1 MCNAAI
7 NWGSCRHAAAPAG
20 GTCPSLSLRQ
30 EAGFEPLDR
39 AGGLD
44 SKGTWIRAQS
54 GADFPMKR
62 LFAGVLAACSAALV
76 PAAGADAL
84 QRAAL
89 APLASPQV
97 VAEVQLLRL
106 DANLRRAIDTGD
118 FVGLGVAV
126 VRGGEVVFLRT
137 YGETGI
143 DSGERVNEDTL
154 FRIASLS
161 KGFASSLVGLAVSE
175 GKVSLEAPATGFAPE
190 LALPRGGEKSLT
202 LAHLLSHRTGLPP
215 NAYDNLLE
223 SGLSP
228 EAILPQFRKVKPI
241 CPVSDCYAYQNI
253 TYDLSGRALARAYG
267 EPFAQLVEERLFAPL
282 GMKTASYG
290 LESLTTSGNWARPH
304 TRKRQT
310 DPALPPH
317 PWTTLEVKAPYY
329 ATPAAGGVN
338 ASLRDM
344 AQWLKAQLGNA
355 PGVLPP
361 DVLDLIH
368 APQVSTPTETRRMRE
383 AMPGLRSSHYAYGWR
398 VYDYAGQ
405 TVVAHGGS
413 VDGYGAQIMF
423 VPDQNTGI
431 VVLSNTRAKRVWAI
445 APMFLDLTFGAPA
458 RDWMSLEAADA
469 VGAAR

>member
-1 MCNAAI
+1 
-7 NWGSCRHAAAPAG
+7 
-20 GTCPSLSLRQ
+20 
-30 EAGFEPLDR
+30 
-39 AGGLD
+39 
-44 SKGTWIRAQS
+44 
-54 GADFPMKR
+54 MKR
-62 LFAGVLAACSAALV
+62 FLAGALAACSAAFA

-106 DANLRRAIDTGD
+106 DANLRRAMQTGD

-143 DSGERVNEDTL
+143 GSGELVDGDTL

-161 KGFASSLVGLAVSE
+161 KGFASSLVGLAVAE
-175 GKVSLEAPATGFAPE
+175 GKISLDAPASGFAPE
-190 LALPRGGEKSLT
+190 LALARGGEKSLT

-223 SGLSP
+223 AGILP
-228 EAILPQFRKVKPI
+228 EAILPEFRKVKPI
-241 CPVSDCYAYQNI
+241 CPVADCYAYQNI
-253 TYDLSGRALARAYG
+253 TYDLSARALTRAYG
-267 EPFAQLVEERLFAPL
+267 EPFAQLVETRLFAPL

-290 LESLTTSGNWARPH
+290 LERLTASGNWARPH

-310 DPALPPH
+310 DAALPPH
-317 PWTTLEVKAPYY
+317 PWTLLEVRAPYY

-344 AQWLKAQLGNA
+344 AQWLKAQLGDA
-355 PGVLPP
+355 PDVLPP
-361 DVLDLIH
+361 EVLDLIH

-383 AMPGLRSSHYAYGWR
+383 AMPGLSSSYYAYGWR
-398 VYDYAGQ
+398 VYAYAGE

-423 VPDQNTGI
+423 VPERDTGI

-445 APMFLDLTFGAPA
+445 APMFLDLTLGQPA
-458 RDWMSLEAADA
+458 RDWLGLEGSGV
-469 VGAAR
+469 VGAEPN